1 MLHFLEPEKTDYQQ
15 YQLDNV
21 LITHSRHY
29 INYCTRYPELDTCP
43 IKSNHPKIVHAE
55 RVKFATEP
63 DLIQSPP
70 SSIFFLKYFIYIII
84 SVSTKFPFTFSL
96 PSFQTASS
104 KERER
109 ERESVRAQTYL
120 IFGFRVCFLR
130 LANCKTLIIR
140 SGTLNPNSVFDFHD
154 FLCSRVLWLDFL
166 YEF

>member
-29 INYCTRYPELDTCP
+29 TTSCTRYPELDTCP
-43 IKSNHPKIVHAE
+43 IPNIVHAE
-55 RVKFATEP
+55 RVKFATES

-70 SSIFFLKYFIYIII
+70 SPIFYLYFIYIII
-84 SVSTKFPFTFSL
+84 SVSTKLPITFSL
-96 PSFQTASS
+96 SSFQTASS
-104 KERER
+104 KSES

-120 IFGFRVCFLR
+120 IFGFRVHFLR
-130 LANCKTLIIR
+130 LANCKTLIIG

-154 FLCSRVLWLDFL
+154 FLCSRVLWLDFR